1 MLSSSSSSNRKPL
14 SDLTNKLSATT
25 LDARKD
31 REPTSSEVTSLKAK
45 AQIYEES
52 EKKDKVKVET
62 KDEKIPDVTASV
74 VSKEGGKKVK
84 SRPANLTNLGAS
96 SLDNVPVE
104 FGAPVFLPPPPPPL
118 TPGSFFYLGA
128 PSSSGFHLMT
138 PLTFPP
144 PSPLSGS
151 QGQDTVAY
159 VVEPGYISLRM
170 SHGIVLDISNDC
182 SVRLLNTRQQSSLAV
197 CDVDSPRLAVIHPQ
211 GRAIVYN
218 RGAEVQVEDEVSVK
232 NAKFYPQGISFTADD
247 LALVYLLDVAGA
259 RTTSDVFHDLHGSNI
274 VETVFL
280 QHCNG
285 LQSSVSTSCQQ
296 LDRVKY
302 WRNHVSCWDV
312 LFAGNF
318 TFVFLEW
325 CGLLDL

>member
-1 MLSSSSSSNRKPL
+1 MLSSSSSSSNRKPL
-14 SDLTNKLSATT
+14 SDLTNKLSETT

-31 REPTSSEVTSLKAK
+31 REPTSSKK
-45 AQIYEES
+45 S
-52 EKKDKVKVET
+52 EKKDKVEVET

-104 FGAPVFLPPPPPPL
+104 SGPPVFLPPPPL

-197 CDVDSPRLAVIHPQ
+197 CGDVDSHRVAVIHPQ

-232 NAKFYPQGISFTADD
+232 NAKFYPKGISFTANN

-259 RTTSDVFHDLHGSNI
+259 KTSSDIFQDLHGTN
-274 VETVFL
+274 VVDTLFL
-280 QHCNG
+280 QQCEA
-285 LQSSVSTSCQQ
+285 LQSSVSNSCGQ
-296 LDRVKY
+296 LDRVRY
-302 WRNHVSCWDV
+302 WRNHVSCWIV
-312 LFAGNF
+312 LPGNF
-318 TFVFLEW
+318 NFFSLEW
-325 CGLLDL
+325 CRLLDH

>member
-25 LDARKD
+25 L
-31 REPTSSEVTSLKAK
+31 KAK

-52 EKKDKVKVET
+52 DKKDKVEVET

-104 FGAPVFLPPPPPPL
+104 SGPPVFLPPPPL

-170 SHGIVLDISNDC
+170 SHGIVLDISNDF
-182 SVRLLNTRQQSSLAV
+182 SVRLLNPRQRSGLAMCGEGNFPQV
-197 CDVDSPRLAVIHPQ
+197 SVMHPL
-211 GRAIVYN
+211 GRAAH
-218 RGAEVQVEDEVSVK
+218 RSG
-232 NAKFYPQGISFTADD
+232 F
-247 LALVYLLDVAGA
+247 VA
-259 RTTSDVFHDLHGSNI
+259 
-274 VETVFL
+274 
-280 QHCNG
+280 
-285 LQSSVSTSCQQ
+285 
-296 LDRVKY
+296 
-302 WRNHVSCWDV
+302 
-312 LFAGNF
+312 
-318 TFVFLEW
+318 
-325 CGLLDL
+325 

>member
-31 REPTSSEVTSLKAK
+31 REPTSSKK
-45 AQIYEES
+45 S
-52 EKKDKVKVET
+52 EKKDKVEVET

-104 FGAPVFLPPPPPPL
+104 SGAPVFLPPPPPL

-197 CDVDSPRLAVIHPQ
+197 CGDVDSPRVAVIHPQ

-232 NAKFYPQGISFTADD
+232 NAKFYPKGISFTANN

-259 RTTSDVFHDLHGSNI
+259 KTSSDIFHDLHGTN
-274 VETVFL
+274 VVDTLFL
-280 QHCNG
+280 QQCEA
-285 LQSSVSTSCQQ
+285 LQSSVSNSCEQ
-296 LDRVKY
+296 LDRVRY
-302 WRNHVSCWDV
+302 WRNHVSC
-312 LFAGNF
+312 
-318 TFVFLEW
+318 
-325 CGLLDL
+325 

>member
-1 MLSSSSSSNRKPL
+1 MKPL

-31 REPTSSEVTSLKAK
+31 REPTSSKK
-45 AQIYEES
+45 S
-52 EKKDKVKVET
+52 EKKDKVEVET

-74 VSKEGGKKVK
+74 VSKEGGKKVM

-104 FGAPVFLPPPPPPL
+104 SGAPVFLPPPPPL

-197 CDVDSPRLAVIHPQ
+197 CGDVDSPRVAVIHPQ

-232 NAKFYPQGISFTADD
+232 NAKFYPKGISFTANN

-259 RTTSDVFHDLHGSNI
+259 KTSSDIFHDLHGTN
-274 VETVFL
+274 VVDTLFL
-280 QHCNG
+280 QQCEA
-285 LQSSVSTSCQQ
+285 LQSSVSNSCGQ
-296 LDRVKY
+296 LDRVRY
-302 WRNHVSCWDV
+302 WRNHVSR
-312 LFAGNF
+312 
-318 TFVFLEW
+318 
-325 CGLLDL
+325 

>member
-25 LDARKD
+25 LDAKKD
-31 REPTSSEVTSLKAK
+31 REPTSSKVTSLKAK
-45 AQIYEES
+45 AQIYEDS
-52 EKKDKVKVET
+52 DKKDKFEVET

-197 CDVDSPRLAVIHPQ
+197 CGDVDSPRVAVIHPQ

-232 NAKFYPQGISFTADD
+232 NAKFYPKGISFTANN

-259 RTTSDVFHDLHGSNI
+259 KTSSDIFHDLHGTN
-274 VETVFL
+274 VVDTLFL
-280 QHCNG
+280 QQCEA
-285 LQSSVSTSCQQ
+285 LQSSVSNSCGQ
-296 LDRVKY
+296 LDRVRY
-302 WRNHVSCWDV
+302 WRNHVSCWIV
-312 LFAGNF
+312 LPGNF
-318 TFVFLEW
+318 NFFSLEW
-325 CGLLDL
+325 CRLLDH

>member
-1 MLSSSSSSNRKPL
+1 MKPL

-31 REPTSSEVTSLKAK
+31 REPTSSKK
-45 AQIYEES
+45 S
-52 EKKDKVKVET
+52 EKKDKVEVET

-74 VSKEGGKKVK
+74 VSKEGGKKVM

-104 FGAPVFLPPPPPPL
+104 SGAPVFLPPPPPL

-197 CDVDSPRLAVIHPQ
+197 CGDVDSPRVAVIHPQ

-232 NAKFYPQGISFTADD
+232 NAKFYPKGISFTANN

-259 RTTSDVFHDLHGSNI
+259 KTSSDIFHDLHGTN
-274 VETVFL
+274 VVDTLFL
-280 QHCNG
+280 QQCEA
-285 LQSSVSTSCQQ
+285 LQSSVSNSCEQ
-296 LDRVKY
+296 LDRVRY
-302 WRNHVSCWDV
+302 WRI
-312 LFAGNF
+312 GNVNWKF
-318 TFVFLEW
+318 
-325 CGLLDL
+325 

>member
-25 LDARKD
+25 LDAKKE
-31 REPTSSEVTSLKAK
+31 REPTSSKVTSLKAK
-45 AQIYEES
+45 AQIYEDS
-52 EKKDKVKVET
+52 DKKDKFEVET

-104 FGAPVFLPPPPPPL
+104 SGPPVFLPPPPL

-159 VVEPGYISLRM
+159 VVEPGYISLKL
-170 SHGIVLDISNDC
+170 SHGVVLDIAKDC
-182 SVRLLNTRQQSSLAV
+182 SVRLLNPRQQSSLAV
-197 CDVDSPRLAVIHPQ
+197 CGAGNSPQVAFIHPQ
-211 GRAIVYN
+211 GRANAYN
-218 RGAEVQVEDEVSVK
+218 QRAEVQVRDEVSVK
-232 NAKFYPQGISFTADD
+232 NAKFYPQGISFTADN

-259 RTTSDVFHDLHGSNI
+259 KTTSDVFHDLHGSNI

-280 QHCNG
+280 QQCSG

-296 LDRVKY
+296 LDRVNY
-302 WRNHVSCWDV
+302 WRNHVSSWAV
-312 LFAGNF
+312 LLAGKF
-318 TFVFLEW
+318 
-325 CGLLDL
+325 

>member
-1 MLSSSSSSNRKPL
+1 MKPL

-31 REPTSSEVTSLKAK
+31 REPTSSKK
-45 AQIYEES
+45 S
-52 EKKDKVKVET
+52 EKKDKVEVET

-104 FGAPVFLPPPPPPL
+104 SGPPVFLPPPPPL

-197 CDVDSPRLAVIHPQ
+197 CGDVDSPRVAVIHPQ

-232 NAKFYPQGISFTADD
+232 NAKFYPKGISFTANN

-259 RTTSDVFHDLHGSNI
+259 KTSSDIFHDLHGTN
-274 VETVFL
+274 VVDTLFL
-280 QHCNG
+280 QQCEA
-285 LQSSVSTSCQQ
+285 LQSSVTNSRAVPTSVPAPTIYPLHFQCF
-296 LDRVKY
+296 DR
-302 WRNHVSCWDV
+302 
-312 LFAGNF
+312 
-318 TFVFLEW
+318 
-325 CGLLDL
+325 GLGWQTEGD

>member
-1 MLSSSSSSNRKPL
+1 MLSSSSSSSNRKPL
-14 SDLTNKLSATT
+14 SDLTNKLSETT

-31 REPTSSEVTSLKAK
+31 REPTSSKK
-45 AQIYEES
+45 S
-52 EKKDKVKVET
+52 EKKDKVEVET

-104 FGAPVFLPPPPPPL
+104 SGPPVFLPPPPL

-197 CDVDSPRLAVIHPQ
+197 CGDVDSPRVAVIHPQ

-232 NAKFYPQGISFTADD
+232 NAKFYPKGISFTANN

-259 RTTSDVFHDLHGSNI
+259 KTSSDIFHDLHGTN
-274 VETVFL
+274 VVDTLFL
-280 QHCNG
+280 QQCEA
-285 LQSSVSTSCQQ
+285 LQSSVSNSCEQ
-296 LDRVKY
+296 LDRVRY
-302 WRNHVSCWDV
+302 WRNHVSCWIV
-312 LFAGNF
+312 LPGNF
-318 TFVFLEW
+318 NFFSLEW
-325 CGLLDL
+325 CRLLDH

>member
-1 MLSSSSSSNRKPL
+1 MKPL

-31 REPTSSEVTSLKAK
+31 REPTSSKK
-45 AQIYEES
+45 S
-52 EKKDKVKVET
+52 EKKDKVEVET

-74 VSKEGGKKVK
+74 VSKEGGKKVM

-104 FGAPVFLPPPPPPL
+104 SEAPVFLPPPPPL

-197 CDVDSPRLAVIHPQ
+197 CGDVDSPRVAVIHPQ

-232 NAKFYPQGISFTADD
+232 NAKFYPKGISFTANN

-259 RTTSDVFHDLHGSNI
+259 KTSSNIFHDLHGTN
-274 VETVFL
+274 VVDTLFL
-280 QHCNG
+280 QQCEA
-285 LQSSVSTSCQQ
+285 LQSSVSNSCGQ
-296 LDRVKY
+296 LDRVRY
-302 WRNHVSCWDV
+302 WRNHVSCWIV
-312 LFAGNF
+312 LPGNLNF
-318 TFVFLEW
+318 FFVEW
-325 CGLLDL
+325 CRLLDH

>member
-1 MLSSSSSSNRKPL
+1 MLSSSSSSSNRKPL
-14 SDLTNKLSATT
+14 SDLTNKLSETT

-31 REPTSSEVTSLKAK
+31 REPTSSKK
-45 AQIYEES
+45 S
-52 EKKDKVKVET
+52 EKKDKVEVET

-104 FGAPVFLPPPPPPL
+104 SGPPVFLPPPPL

-197 CDVDSPRLAVIHPQ
+197 CGDVDSPRLAVIHPQ

-232 NAKFYPQGISFTADD
+232 NAKFYPKGISFTANN

-259 RTTSDVFHDLHGSNI
+259 KTSSDIFHDLHGTN
-274 VETVFL
+274 VVDTLFL
-280 QHCNG
+280 QQCEA
-285 LQSSVSTSCQQ
+285 LQSSVSNSCEQ
-296 LDRVKY
+296 LDRVRY
-302 WRNHVSCWDV
+302 WRNHVSCWI
-312 LFAGNF
+312 GNVNWKF
-318 TFVFLEW
+318 
-325 CGLLDL
+325 

>member
-1 MLSSSSSSNRKPL
+1 MKPL

-31 REPTSSEVTSLKAK
+31 REPTSSKK
-45 AQIYEES
+45 S
-52 EKKDKVKVET
+52 EKKDKVEVET

-104 FGAPVFLPPPPPPL
+104 SGAPVFLPPPPPL

-197 CDVDSPRLAVIHPQ
+197 CGDVDSPRVAVIHPQ

-232 NAKFYPQGISFTADD
+232 NAKFYPKGISFTANN

-259 RTTSDVFHDLHGSNI
+259 KTSSDIFHDLHGTN
-274 VETVFL
+274 VVDTLFL
-280 QHCNG
+280 QQCEA
-285 LQSSVSTSCQQ
+285 LQSSVSNSCEQ
-296 LDRVKY
+296 LDRVRY
-302 WRNHVSCWDV
+302 WRNHVSC
-312 LFAGNF
+312 
-318 TFVFLEW
+318 
-325 CGLLDL
+325 